1 MSITI
6 SKSFQE
12 KATKSVFAIVLFLF
26 VYLLLL
32 FAAAGLTALCV
43 VGGFAII
50 AAKPMFFT
58 LVAGLGL
65 ASIGIMIFIFLVKF
79 AFKKHQTDLSAF
91 TEIDRASQPTLFTFI
106 DSIVAEV
113 GTDFPKKIYISNQ
126 VNASVFYDSGFW
138 SMFLPIKKNLH
149 IGMGLVNTVSEEELK
164 AILSHEFGHFSQKSM
179 KVGSYVYNVNQV
191 IFNMLYDNDSYTK
204 MVQSWA
210 NVSSYF
216 VFFVGIALKIVEAIQ
231 WVLRKM
237 YAVVNKSY
245 MELSREMEF
254 HADAV
259 AASVTGYLPLK
270 SSLLRMDLA
279 DKSFN
284 AVIGFYNNK
293 FEEAWISKN
302 IFEEQFFVLQFLA
315 SKEGFPI
322 VDGLPYVS
330 PENSRYQA
338 SKIVIDN
345 QWASHP
351 ATKDRIAALEQLNIV
366 KPMVSA
372 KSANSLFV
380 NVAQLQESLTQ
391 RIFADVPYT
400 KDKHC
405 CSLQEFTL
413 EYEKN
418 YVANSFSPL
427 YNGYYDSRNP
437 LSITIDALPEN
448 ESSATVTDLFSDEKV
463 GLVYSY
469 LATEQDTVMLE
480 NIAKGHFEVDTFD
493 FEGIKYQKSDASKLL
508 VSFSKEKTLLEE
520 QLLDNDQMIY
530 NYFQTLASRQ
540 GVAQQLQEYYES
552 FFAYDTTYEERFV
565 LYQKLMGDLQFT
577 SQSLPYA
584 EIISN
589 FKRIALEEKELK
601 EHIASMLQSDLY
613 QEAIDGTMRTNLEQY
628 LSKDWLYF
636 EEQTYHETALS
647 MLFDAINNF
656 QYLNHRGYFL
666 IKKRLLDF
674 QVGLEEK

>member
-91 TEIDRASQPTLFTFI
+91 TEIDRVSQPTLFTFI
-106 DSIVAEV
+106 DSIVEEV

-210 NVSSYF
+210 NVNSYF
-216 VFFVGIALKIVEAIQ
+216 VFFVGMALKIVEAIQ

-315 SKEGFPI
+315 SKEGFPV

-366 KPMVSA
+366 KPMISA
-372 KSANSLFV
+372 KSANALFV

-400 KDKHC
+400 KEKHF

-418 YVANSFSPL
+418 YDTNSFSPL

-480 NIAKGHFEVDTFD
+480 NIAKGDFEVDTFD
-493 FEGIKYQKSDASKLL
+493 FEGIKYQKSDASALL

-520 QLLDNDQMIY
+520 QLLDNDQKIY

-540 GVAQQLQEYYES
+540 GVAQQLKEYYES

-589 FKRIALEEKELK
+589 FKRITLEEKQLK

-674 QVGLEEK
+674 QVRLEKK

>member
-50 AAKPMFFT
+50 VAKPMFFT

-315 SKEGFPI
+315 SKEGFPV
-322 VDGLPYVS
+322 VDGCLMC
-330 PENSRYQA
+330 RQ
-338 SKIVIDN
+338 KIV
-345 QWASHP
+345 
-351 ATKDRIAALEQLNIV
+351 
-366 KPMVSA
+366 
-372 KSANSLFV
+372 
-380 NVAQLQESLTQ
+380 
-391 RIFADVPYT
+391 
-400 KDKHC
+400 
-405 CSLQEFTL
+405 
-413 EYEKN
+413 
-418 YVANSFSPL
+418 
-427 YNGYYDSRNP
+427 
-437 LSITIDALPEN
+437 
-448 ESSATVTDLFSDEKV
+448 
-463 GLVYSY
+463 
-469 LATEQDTVMLE
+469 
-480 NIAKGHFEVDTFD
+480 
-493 FEGIKYQKSDASKLL
+493 GIRHLKLL
-508 VSFSKEKTLLEE
+508 LIINGLLIRQQKTVL
-520 QLLDNDQMIY
+520 QL
-530 NYFQTLASRQ
+530 
-540 GVAQQLQEYYES
+540 
-552 FFAYDTTYEERFV
+552 
-565 LYQKLMGDLQFT
+565 
-577 SQSLPYA
+577 
-584 EIISN
+584 
-589 FKRIALEEKELK
+589 
-601 EHIASMLQSDLY
+601 
-613 QEAIDGTMRTNLEQY
+613 
-628 LSKDWLYF
+628 
-636 EEQTYHETALS
+636 
-647 MLFDAINNF
+647 
-656 QYLNHRGYFL
+656 
-666 IKKRLLDF
+666 
-674 QVGLEEK
+674 